1 MKTRIPAGLGVM
13 VAFAVG
19 VMLGQAPAV
28 FEVASIRASPPLT
41 IENIQSGKFHAGT
54 KIDGT
59 HLDFGNVSLWDL
71 LPYAFRAKDYEV
83 VRPEWTRD
91 SKWNILANL
100 PANTGKQQ
108 APDMMR
114 ALLTDRFKLTSHHE
128 KREQQVYQL
137 VVAAGGVK
145 VEKGDANTAQHWDG
159 SFPGFGFGGLLRGD
173 SVITGR
179 IVDQP
184 NCGERWEFAP
194 LPMNWFADALTMFLD
209 RPVLDATGLK
219 GDYQVV
225 LDINAETMKALDQN
239 MARSLGLP
247 APGQGGGGGA
257 KQGPGGTLPPPPPP
271 PPGLA
276 GGLPAGPPAGPP
288 AGAPP
293 PGQGLMQCRLAL
305 GDSDGSTAMLFKAV
319 QKLGLELK
327 QTKAPVDMI
336 VVDRLE
342 KTPMEN

>member
-1 MKTRIPAGLGVM
+1 MKTRIPAGLTVI

-19 VMLGQAPAV
+19 VMLAQAPAV

-41 IENIQSGKFHAGT
+41 IENIQSGQFHAGT

-91 SKWNILANL
+91 SKWNILASL

-114 ALLTDRFKLTSHHE
+114 ALLVDRFKLTSHRE

-145 VEKGDANTAQHWDG
+145 VEKGDPTNAKPWDG
-159 SFPGFGFGGLLRGD
+159 SAPGFNFGGLLRGD
-173 SVITGR
+173 SVSTGR

-184 NCGERWEFAP
+184 NCGERWEFVP
-194 LPMNWFADALTMFLD
+194 LPMGWFVDTLTMFLD
-209 RPVLDATGLK
+209 KPVVDATGLK
-219 GDYQVV
+219 GDYKVV

-239 MARSLGLP
+239 MARSQGLP
-247 APGQGGGGGA
+247 LAGQGGGGGG
-257 KQGPGGTLPPPPPP
+257 KGIPRGGALPPPPPP
-271 PPGLA
+271 PPGMA
-276 GGLPAGPPAGPP
+276 GLPVGPPP
-288 AGAPP
+288 GAPP
-293 PGQGLMQCRLAL
+293 PLGQGLMQCMTSLS
-305 GDSDGSTAMLFKAV
+305 DSDGSTAMLFKAV

-327 QTKAPVDMI
+327 QAKAPVDTI

-342 KTPMEN
+342 KTPTEN